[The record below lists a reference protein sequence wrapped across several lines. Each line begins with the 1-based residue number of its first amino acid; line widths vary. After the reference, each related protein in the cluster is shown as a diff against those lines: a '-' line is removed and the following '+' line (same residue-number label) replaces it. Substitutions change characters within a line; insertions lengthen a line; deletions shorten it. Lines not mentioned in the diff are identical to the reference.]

1 MLVDTVIDATRK
13 VGLDLYFYPAND
25 PASALIYFHG
35 SRLREAPTGPAPRA
49 VIEAGPH
56 WTDTIPVGDVRWTMI
71 AVPIP
76 GGPGTADRHDAW
88 MALLFGLF
96 VSAIG
101 SAYIWASGR
110 DGERLQIANAQ
121 LDRTLGTLHIV
132 NDELS
137 RGTSKSMQRST
148 I

>member
-1 MLVDTVIDATRK
+1 
-13 VGLDLYFYPAND
+13 
-25 PASALIYFHG
+25 
-35 SRLREAPTGPAPRA
+35 
-49 VIEAGPH
+49 
-56 WTDTIPVGDVRWTMI
+56 
-71 AVPIP
+71 
-76 GGPGTADRHDAW
+76 

-137 RGTSKSMQRST
+137 ARNSICAQQL
-148 I
+148 